1 LLETP
6 DAIFTI
12 ASHDHCRLVTKDL
25 ALQGN
30 LFAMSGLGSAS
41 GEVVAAP
48 PRSVVTAP
56 TLRAASMVD
65 MHCHS
70 TASQATK
77 LGVQRA
83 VGLPECATPP
93 EEVYEL
99 AKRRGMDFV
108 TITDH
113 DTIAGV
119 LEIADRP
126 DVFISE
132 ELTAHFRGEPQAVH
146 VLCYGVTP
154 EDHEWLQANSG
165 DVELC
170 AAYMYEQEIVC
181 ALAHPYYTVEA
192 PLSARHRRRLA
203 ELFGIWEV
211 RNGAR
216 ARELNRPAATYVA
229 TREGIGIGGSDD
241 HAGIDIGRT
250 YTEAPPAR
258 TPQDFLAHVRAG
270 SVLARGAQGSAAK
283 WAHAAIALAARTHGK
298 SRPDGQRERPDP
310 ARVMTMASRLLREG
324 DARRGAVGSDL
335 DPDDARCLLRAWLSA
350 VELDRLDERELIA
363 YMQRDDFSHADL
375 YRRACRLHERKLRR
389 AVAEAVA
396 ATTGQADVQAAAEGL
411 FEACI
416 AAIPYAPATA
426 FLARE
431 QAKLAAI
438 PNAPAARLGN
448 TTGETRRDDGERP
461 RIAILADGIGSTH
474 GVTRTIEE
482 IRQRGVPGFE
492 IDVVGT
498 DPEVDRRLSAVAEI
512 DVPFYPGLRIGVP
525 SLPVA
530 VQTLAGLDG
539 MGYDAIHVC
548 SPGPAGV
555 AGALV
560 ARALGLPLLGSYHTE
575 LSAYAG
581 LRSGE
586 QRVADAMAL
595 AVGAFYRACDV
606 VLSPSPA
613 ADAALAAIGM
623 PSERVLR
630 WDRGVDT
637 SRFHPSLRRE
647 ERPAGRI
654 DIMYSGRITREKGAD
669 LLADAFLRARARAGP
684 EIGPRLHLVL
694 AGGGPESERVRERLG
709 EHASFLGWLEGDA
722 LARAY
727 ASADLFLFPSA
738 TDTFGQV
745 ILEAQASGLPVIA
758 VARGG
763 PLSLIEDRV
772 SGLLCEPDAER
783 LADAVLE
790 LAASPLLREHL
801 VRGALRAARL
811 RTWEHTL
818 ARLAA
823 GYERALG
830 DRRVREHTLE
840 DRPVGA
846 GSRAA

>member
-12 ASHDHCRLVTKDL
+12 ASHDHCRLVTKNW

-30 LFAMSGLGSAS
+30 LFAMSGRGSAS
-41 GEVVAAP
+41 GEAAAAP
-48 PRSVVTAP
+48 MRDVVTAP
-56 TLRAASMVD
+56 ALRAASMVD

-70 TASQATK
+70 TASQESK

-93 EEVYEL
+93 HEVYEL

-119 LEIADRP
+119 LEIAERP

-146 VLCYGVTP
+146 VLCYGITP
-154 EDHEWLQANSG
+154 DDHEWLQANSG

-241 HAGIDIGRT
+241 HAGVDIGRT

-270 SVLARGAQGSAAK
+270 NVLARGAQGSAAK
-283 WAHAAIALAARTHGK
+283 WAHAAIALAARSFGK
-298 SRPDGQRERPDP
+298 ERPDGKRERPDP
-310 ARVMTMASRLLREG
+310 GRVMTMASRLLREG

-363 YMQRDDFSHADL
+363 YMQQDDFSHADL

-389 AVAEAVA
+389 AVADAVSA
-396 ATTGQADVQAAAEGL
+396 ATGQGDVQAVAEGL
-411 FEACI
+411 FEACV

-426 FLARE
+426 FLASE

-438 PNAPAARLGN
+438 PDTTPSRLGQVSGGRRHEE
-448 TTGETRRDDGERP
+448 GELP

-539 MGYDAIHVC
+539 DGYDAIHVC

-560 ARALGLPLLGSYHTE
+560 ARALGLPLVGSYHTE

-595 AVGAFYRACDV
+595 AVGAFYRSCDV

-613 ADAALAAIGM
+613 SDAALDTIGM

-637 SRFHPSLRRE
+637 SRFHPSLRGE
-647 ERPAGRI
+647 SRPAGRI
-654 DIMYSGRITREKGAD
+654 DVMYSGRVTREKGAD
-669 LLADAFLRARARAGP
+669 LLADAFLRARARAGS
-684 EIGPRLHLVL
+684 EIGPRLHLLL
-694 AGGGPESERVRERLG
+694 AGGGPESEHVRERLG

-727 ASADLFLFPSA
+727 ANADIFLFPSA

-763 PLSLIEDRV
+763 PLSLIEERV

-783 LADAVLE
+783 LADALLE
-790 LAASPLLREHL
+790 LAGSPLLREHL
-801 VRGALRAARL
+801 ARGAVRAARL

-818 ARLAA
+818 ARLAS

-830 DRRVREHTLE
+830 DRRARTETFDDL
-840 DRPVGA
+840 PVGA

>member
-1 LLETP
+1 MTTP
-6 DAIFTI
+6 A
-12 ASHDHCRLVTKDL
+12 
-25 ALQGN
+25 
-30 LFAMSGLGSAS
+30 
-41 GEVVAAP
+41 
-48 PRSVVTAP
+48 
-56 TLRAASMVD
+56 LRAASMVD

-70 TASQATK
+70 TASQASK

-132 ELTAHFRGEPQAVH
+132 ELTAHFRDEPQAVH
-146 VLCYGVTP
+146 ILCYGITC

-203 ELFGIWEV
+203 ELFGIWEI

-241 HAGIDIGRT
+241 HAGVDIGRT

-270 SVLARGAQGSAAK
+270 DVLARGAQGSAAK
-283 WAHAAIALAARTHGK
+283 WAHAAIALAARALG
-298 SRPDGQRERPDP
+298 PDASEEPRGRPDP
-310 ARVMTMASRLLREG
+310 ARVMTMVRRLLSEG
-324 DARRGAVGSDL
+324 DARHGAVGSDL
-335 DPDDARCLLRAWLSA
+335 EPDDARCLLRAWLSA
-350 VELDRLDERELIA
+350 VGLDHLDERQLID
-363 YMQRDDFSHADL
+363 YMQAEDFSHADL

-389 AVAEAVA
+389 AVETAVA
-396 ATTGQADVQAAAEGL
+396 AATGQAEVMAAAESV

-416 AAIPYAPATA
+416 AAVPYAPATA
-426 FLARE
+426 FLANE

-438 PNAPAARLGN
+438 PNSMA
-448 TTGETRRDDGERP
+448 GEPGQRASGPRREDCELP
-461 RIAILADGIGSTH
+461 RVAILADGIGSTH

-482 IRQRGVPGFE
+482 IRQRGVPGFDIE
-492 IDVVGT
+492 VVGT
-498 DPEVDRRLSAVAEI
+498 DPEVDRRLSSVADI
-512 DVPFYPGLRIGVP
+512 DVPFYPGLSIGVP
-525 SLPVA
+525 SLPAA
-530 VQTLAGLDG
+530 VQTLSGVDG
-539 MGYDAIHVC
+539 GAYDAIHVC
-548 SPGPAGV
+548 SPGPAGI

-560 ARALGLPLLGSYHTE
+560 ARALGIPLVGSYHTE
-575 LSAYAG
+575 LTAYAG
-581 LRSGE
+581 LRSGDE
-586 QRVADAMAL
+586 HLADVMAMA
-595 AVGAFYRACDV
+595 VSTFYGSCDI
-606 VLSPSPA
+606 VLSPSRA
-613 ADAALAAIGM
+613 TDEALAAIGM
-623 PSERVLR
+623 PAERVLR

-637 SRFHPSLRRE
+637 SRFRPVLRDTDRTNE
-647 ERPAGRI
+647 TI
-654 DIMYSGRITREKGAD
+654 TVMYSGRITREKGVD
-669 LLADAFLRARARAGP
+669 LLADAFLRARAQD
-684 EIGPRLHLVL
+684 ERLRLTL
-694 AGGGPESERVRERLG
+694 AGGGPEQERLRERLG
-709 EHASFLGWLEGDA
+709 ESASFLGWLEGDA

-727 ASADLFLFPSA
+727 ANADIFLFPSS

-758 VARGG
+758 VAEGG
-763 PLSLIEDRV
+763 PLSLIADRT
-772 SGLLCEPDAER
+772 SGLLREADAEQ
-783 LADAVLE
+783 LAGAILE
-790 LAASPLLREHL
+790 LVRSPLLREHL
-801 VRGALRAARL
+801 SLGGLAAVRE
-811 RTWEHTL
+811 RTWERTLERLAVGYRRVLPVAQAAGL
-818 ARLAA
+818 ARAA
-823 GYERALG
+823 
-830 DRRVREHTLE
+830 
-840 DRPVGA
+840 
-846 GSRAA
+846 